1 MATPTSPRGFES
13 AEADEA
19 IRASLREEARRF
31 RASDLTSAFPRR
43 DVPAGCGA
51 GTTWSHAAGTCVAVG
66 GAPSDARAGA
76 GALDVPLSTLFAL
89 ALALALAGVLF
100 LVILWVVLAAARLA
114 SRELA
119 AMAANASRRARGH
132 ERGTPAAERARLV
145 SAFLAAAARALAG
158 FGETR
163 LGPEAKSKSTAPPP
177 SRRPAQSPSP
187 SPSRPRDRAAPVPAD
202 EPEAEAEDETEPEDE
217 DEEPSGVKLGSAM
230 GAALARLSRA
240 PTFGSREASAAASE
254 MASALTAY
262 LEAGED
268 AAEEFRAAFVDAAD
282 RAFDAEAK
290 TETKIDA
297 DADAKADAEKTS
309 RPAPASESK
318 SNAPIRA
325 TNASSPSSSS
335 TSDDIDAVLVDAAPT
350 REGGAPGE
358 KSSPSASAT
367 ASDWFSGFTNPFANP
382 WTTTEEAKSPGR
394 ARGASGGSPGR
405 RRRRKDDDSDP
416 FAVFAA
422 SFATPPPALP
432 DVLGEEEEEE
442 EDDDD
447 DAKYGRSPRG
457 SARRAGANTMRGI
470 MAVASAADDKQLKV
484 LDLAVRM
491 REVLSS
497 ERANDI
503 AEKNLDL
510 SARALETQRLNLSV
524 LSENNELHSRANV
537 IAAEQL
543 EGIVADRRATAE
555 EKALTETRAA
565 LADSF
570 YAGLVVIF
578 ATTLAGG
585 WRRAVAAL
593 TSVVSVCPAPAAST
607 TWSGLAWSYVGG
619 GVGPLDYAW
628 CVAKSLV
635 GAAWGG
641 ALFAVV
647 AWKLLQ
653 HNVVT
658 RFQAA
663 PATVMLVVLGAGC
676 GYVGR
681 NAVDSLGGDGELWLR
696 LWRAYVASAA
706 AATWRAA
713 NVRRALARVGPA
725 GRAAFHVALG
735 GVFPFAVGALPFED
749 VFSALYLEASKNALV
764 WGGAAWD
771 RATEAAEIIGF
782 GFVYR

>member
-19 IRASLREEARRF
+19 IRASRREEARRF

-43 DVPAGCGA
+43 DVPAGCGT

-119 AMAANASRRARGH
+119 AVAANASRRARGY
-132 ERGTPAAERARLV
+132 ERGTPAAVRARLV
-145 SAFLAAAARALAG
+145 SAILLAAARALAG

-163 LGPEAKSKSTAPPP
+163 LGPGAKSKSTASPS
-177 SRRPAQSPSP
+177 SRRAASSPSP
-187 SPSRPRDRAAPVPAD
+187 SPSRPSDRFAPIPTD
-202 EPEAEAEDETEPEDE
+202 ESVAEAGAEDD

-230 GAALARLSRA
+230 GSALARLSRA
-240 PTFGSREASAAASE
+240 PTFGSREANAAASE

-268 AAEEFRAAFVDAAD
+268 AADEFRAAFVDAAD

-290 TETKIDA
+290 TETKAERTKTDA
-297 DADAKADAEKTS
+297 GEKS
-309 RPAPASESK
+309 PRQASDSK
-318 SNAPIRA
+318 STDPIRA

-335 TSDDIDAVLVDAAPT
+335 TSDDIDAVLVDASPT
-350 REGGAPGE
+350 RGGSEKSEKSERCEKFSP
-358 KSSPSASAT
+358 KSSPSSS
-367 ASDWFSGFTNPFANP
+367 ASDWFSGFTNPFSNP
-382 WTTTEEAKSPGR
+382 WTTAEDAKSPGR
-394 ARGASGGSPGR
+394 AGMGSGGSPGKR
-405 RRRRKDDDSDP
+405 RRNDDDSDP
-416 FAVFAA
+416 FATFAA
-422 SFATPPPALP
+422 SFAAPPPALP
-432 DVLGEEEEEE
+432 DVLA

-447 DAKYGRSPRG
+447 VANDDATRTRDSRG
-457 SARRAGANTMRGI
+457 NARRAGANTMRGI

-503 AEKNLDL
+503 AEKNLHL

-524 LSENNELHSRANV
+524 LSENNEVHSRANV
-537 IAAEQL
+537 LAAEQL
-543 EGIVADRRATAE
+543 EGIAADRRATAE
-555 EKALTETRAA
+555 EKALSETRAA

-570 YAGLVVIF
+570 YAGLAVIF

-585 WRRAVAAL
+585 WRRATAAL

-619 GVGPLDYAW
+619 GVGPLEYAW

-663 PATVMLVVLGAGC
+663 PATVALVVLGAGC

-681 NAVDSLGGDGELWLR
+681 NAVDSLGGDGGLWLR

-725 GRAAFHVALG
+725 GRVAFHVALG
-735 GVFPFAVGALPFED
+735 GLFPFAVGALPFED